1 MAKAWLYNELT
12 RHGMTS
18 ARVMWPFVNIPR
30 PLVADV
36 VMLMKLV

>member
-1 MAKAWLYNELT
+1 
-12 RHGMTS
+12 MTS